1 LDEPP
6 SYILFTS
13 ILSDQNLL
21 YFLLLAVFLFFSGWA
36 SAVEAAFFS
45 LDQDVVGRFQNSND
59 IREKRIAALTRE
71 PRLLLNTLTTCKYL
85 ALMATA
91 VLTISTVI
99 YQADSDLTDLS
110 AGSALL
116 LTTLMFA
123 LAGVILSK
131 IIGASNSVSI
141 ARANSK
147 FTSRLVSLMRPL
159 VKPLL
164 KTSVRVERKL
174 SAKTEENVAE
184 ELTHALQLATVDNEP
199 IEGEK
204 EILEGIVTFGT
215 MTVKQVMKPKT
226 DISLTFFHLSFS
238 ELMDFVNKSG
248 FSRVPI
254 CKDSLAN
261 VQGVLYIKD
270 LLPFLEAGP
279 DFQWQKLLR
288 PAYFVPETK
297 KIDQLLKEF
306 QEKRVHM
313 ALVTNA
319 DAVTVGLIT
328 LEDIIEEIIGDIND
342 EFDEPGIRYQ
352 RLNEN
357 NYLFDGKISIHEF
370 CRVLNIDAAIFQP
383 VKGMNESLNGV
394 LVELNGEL
402 PVVGDKVVIGGLTF
416 IVEAVDFKK
425 IKKVRVQIH
434 EEAKS
439 R

>member
-6 SYILFTS
+6 SLILAT
-13 ILSDQNLL
+13 ILSDQSLL
-21 YFLLLAVFLFFSGWA
+21 YFLLLAAFLFFSGWA

-45 LDQDVVGRFQNSND
+45 LDQDVVGRFQTSND
-59 IREKRIAALTRE
+59 IRDKRIAALTKE
-71 PRLLLNTLTTCKYL
+71 PRLLLNTLTICKYF

-91 VLTISTVI
+91 VITITSVVNAPI
-99 YQADSDLTDLS
+99 DLANDTS
-110 AGSALL
+110 AASSLL
-116 LTTLMFA
+116 LTTIVFA

-131 IIGASNSVSI
+131 IIGASNNVSI

-147 FTSRLVSLMRPL
+147 VTQTLVMLMRPL

-164 KTSVRVERKL
+164 KTSVRVERTL
-174 SAKTEENVAE
+174 NAKTEENVAE
-184 ELTHALQLATVDNEP
+184 DLTHALQLATVDNEP

-215 MTVKQVMKPKT
+215 MTVKQVMKPKS
-226 DISLTFFHLSFS
+226 DISFTLSRLTFN

-248 FSRVPI
+248 FSRVPV
-254 CKDSLAN
+254 CKDSLSN
-261 VQGVLYIKD
+261 VEGVLYIKD
-270 LLPFLEAGP
+270 LLPFLDAGP

-288 PAYFVPETK
+288 HAYFVSETK

-313 ALVTNA
+313 ALVTNEDNA
-319 DAVTVGLIT
+319 TVGLIT

-342 EFDEPGIRYQ
+342 EFDEPGVRYQ

-394 LVELNGEL
+394 LVEVSGEL
-402 PVVGDKVVIGGLTF
+402 PQIGDKIVVGGLTF
-416 IVEAVDFKK
+416 VVESVDFKK

-434 EEAKS
+434 EEAS

>member
-1 LDEPP
+1 MA
-6 SYILFTS
+6 SAITT
-13 ILSDQNLL
+13 I
-21 YFLLLAVFLFFSGWA
+21 A
-36 SAVEAAFFS
+36 SAV
-45 LDQDVVGRFQNSND
+45 NSRPESVND
-59 IREKRIAALTRE
+59 
-71 PRLLLNTLTTCKYL
+71 
-85 ALMATA
+85 TA
-91 VLTISTVI
+91 
-99 YQADSDLTDLS
+99 
-110 AGSALL
+110 AGSSLL
-116 LTTLMFA
+116 LTTILFA

-131 IIGASNSVSI
+131 IIGASNNISI

-147 FTSRLVSLMRPL
+147 LTEWLVTGMRPF

-164 KTSVRVERKL
+164 RTSVRVERKL
-174 SAKTEENVAE
+174 HAKTEENVAE
-184 ELTHALQLATVDNEP
+184 DLTHALQLATVDNEP

-215 MTVKQVMKPKT
+215 MTVKQVMKPKSE
-226 DISLTFFHLSFS
+226 ISFTQATLTFRQ
-238 ELMDFVNKSG
+238 LMEFVNKSG
-248 FSRVPI
+248 FSRVPV
-254 CKDSLAN
+254 CKESLAS
-261 VQGVLYIKD
+261 VEGVLYIKD
-270 LLPFLEAGP
+270 LLPFLDAGA

-288 PAYFVPETK
+288 PAYFVQETK

-313 ALVTNA
+313 ALVTNLENT
-319 DAVTVGLIT
+319 TVGLIT

-342 EFDEPGIRYQ
+342 EFDEPGVRYQ

-394 LVELNGEL
+394 LVEVSGEL
-402 PVVGDKVVIGGLTF
+402 PKIGDKIVIGGLTF
-416 IVEAVDFKK
+416 VVESVDYKK

-434 EEAKS
+434 EEAS